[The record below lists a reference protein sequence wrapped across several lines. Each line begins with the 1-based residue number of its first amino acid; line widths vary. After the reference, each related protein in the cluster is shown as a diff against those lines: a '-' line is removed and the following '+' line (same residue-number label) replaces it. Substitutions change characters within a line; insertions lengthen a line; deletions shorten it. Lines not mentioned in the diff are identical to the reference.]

1 MIVNTAKQKMLDGQ
15 PAFGFGLAMGSSL
28 NAEVLSRSGI
38 DFVMIDRQHGSWGED
53 SAIAALVAINGSSAI
68 PMARV
73 ARSDYTFIGRLL
85 DEGVLGLIVPM
96 IDTPEQARAASDACH
111 LPPAGKRSWGWG
123 RAKLYGD
130 DYADWIDEQLFV
142 AVQLESAEAVNNAEA
157 ILSTPGIDGCWT
169 GPGDLSLSLGF
180 RPSEMDNREEHAQAL
195 EAILEACRNT
205 GKIPGIAGR
214 SVDDAIN
221 RAKQGFRFV
230 TAVNDGGLL
239 EAGAKDAISRLSSL
253 TS

>member
-1 MIVNTAKQKMLDGQ
+1 MILNTAKQKMLAGQ
-15 PAFGFGLAMGSSL
+15 PAFGFGVAMGSSL
-28 NAEVLSRSGI
+28 NAELMSRSGI
-38 DFVMIDRQHGSWGED
+38 DFIMIDRQHGSWGED
-53 SAIAALVAINGSSAI
+53 STIAALVAINGSSAI

-73 ARSDYTFIGRLL
+73 ARNDYTFIGRLL

-96 IDTPEQARAASDACH
+96 VDTPEQAQAASDACH

-123 RAKLYGD
+123 RAKIYGD
-130 DYADWIDEQLFV
+130 DYPDWIDEQLFV

-180 RPSEMDNREEHAQAL
+180 RPSEMDDREEHAQAL

-214 SVDDAIN
+214 SVEDAIN
-221 RAKQGFRFV
+221 RANQGFRFV
-230 TAVNDGGLL
+230 TAVNDGTLISSGAE
-239 EAGAKDAISRLSSL
+239 EAVSRLNSSKA
-253 TS
+253 